1 MLLSIVKVQAVKQEP
16 MVVLFF
22 NLMLVVVDYVVTQ
35 INSPSFLTTVE
46 VQIEFPLE
54 LIRVNP
60 SYPALI
66 PGTMALIVAT
76 FPGIIVGDMECIT
89 G

>member
-54 LIRVNP
+54 LIKVNP

-66 PGTMALIVAT
+66 PGTMALIVAP
-76 FPGIIVGDMECIT
+76 FPGITLGDMECIT